1 VIRDWYKTLTWL
13 MWVALPTTALNY
25 WRAWDE
31 LPHRMAVHFDANW
44 QPNGYTSREG
54 ALMLGLGIMATLL
67 VLFTVGALAARA
79 LKPSASWPL
88 LMVFYLVLAVLWT
101 GNHYI
106 VEHNLNAQP
115 AHSELVGLPPV
126 TSDSEEQNV
135 VQRNLIHR
143 EPVQLHS

>member
-1 VIRDWYKTLTWL
+1 
-13 MWVALPTTALNY
+13 
-25 WRAWDE
+25 
-31 LPHRMAVHFDANW
+31 
-44 QPNGYTSREG
+44 
-54 ALMLGLGIMATLL
+54 MLGLGIMATML

-88 LMVFYLVLAVLWT
+88 LTVFYLVLAVLWT

-126 TSDSEEQNV
+126 TSDSEGTRV
-135 VQRNLIHR
+135 L
-143 EPVQLHS
+143 QLHS